1 MRVFRHTVV
10 VDFEYEVEEGN
21 LPNILCMVAY
31 VLDENLQHVRT
42 VRLWRGEFG
51 REPPFP
57 IDDDILFVAY
67 TAWAE
72 LICFLVLGWRFP
84 AHVYDLHTAYLA
96 RTNLL
101 LPYAPDEKRKKP
113 RKRLADACR
122 AYGIEGW
129 EHIDKETIAKDI
141 GEGRWHTYGQAAV
154 FEYCE
159 EDVRKSTQLL
169 RRQLRGNAVFP
180 PVEVPLVLY
189 WSEYSASRRTSSS
202 ARHPN

>member
-1 MRVFRHTVV
+1 
-10 VDFEYEVEEGN
+10 
-21 LPNILCMVAY
+21 
-31 VLDENLQHVRT
+31 
-42 VRLWRGEFG
+42 
-51 REPPFP
+51 
-57 IDDDILFVAY
+57 
-67 TAWAE
+67 
-72 LICFLVLGWRFP
+72 VLGPAWLCTIIPICPIFP
-84 AHVYDLHTAYLA
+84 GILA
-96 RTNLL
+96 SALL
-101 LPYAPDEKRKKP
+101 TGLPP
-113 RKRLADACR
+113 DACR